1 MRCSQQYI
9 FTGCTISSGVFIG
22 MVQQSSD
29 TTLGAR
35 YQSFDGSMGRRVSL
49 NAGDE
54 VSFAY
59 AGDDGLRAVVK
70 RNGEELCEITH
81 GASFT
86 APEDGRYTF
95 SVEGEAKDGSFA
107 LAWEIG

>member
-1 MRCSQQYI
+1 MSVPDATPTDRLARLV
-9 FTGCTISSGVFIG
+9 GVYDADG
-22 MVQQSSD
+22 TPWGEVAYWV
-29 TTLGAR
+29 GAR
-35 YQSFDGSMGRRVSL
+35 LGRRHCS
-49 NAGDE
+49 
-54 VSFAY
+54 
-59 AGDDGLRAVVK
+59 
-70 RNGEELCEITH
+70 LCEITH